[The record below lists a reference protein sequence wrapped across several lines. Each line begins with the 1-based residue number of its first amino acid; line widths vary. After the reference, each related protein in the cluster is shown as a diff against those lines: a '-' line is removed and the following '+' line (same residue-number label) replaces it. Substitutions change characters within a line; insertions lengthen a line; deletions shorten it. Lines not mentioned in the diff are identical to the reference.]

1 MKLLIGT
8 IYSGENEIDEC
19 LKSIRAQ
26 RYTNYDHILIE
37 NLPKREAHHRLYK
50 TFLEHAQEYKLL
62 VKVDADTVLCSD
74 ELFGR
79 LVETF
84 EQDPML
90 EVMNI
95 GVLDFFTD
103 EMIPAGIQIY
113 RNTTRWDFEKDTIF
127 TDVPIMDHER
137 YRYDTTVLAP
147 AAWHSPNPSI
157 PQAFHY
163 GVHRGLKSIQR
174 IHSTFHWA
182 NIQKVWR
189 HFLKTQDVRLG
200 FAVMGAEL
208 VYAGTFNRKDQDYTN
223 PRLGE
228 VLRTYEGMNA
238 KQVKREIRRLRFLH
252 WGFLPDDLR
261 RKVIRYKR
269 GKLDKNWDQL

>member
-1 MKLLIGT
+1 MKLLVGT
-8 IYSGENEIDEC
+8 LYSGENELEEC
-19 LKSIRAQ
+19 LKSIHAQ

-37 NLPKREAHHRLYK
+37 NLPELEAHYQLYK
-50 TFLEHAQEYKLL
+50 TFLDHTQEYELL

-74 ELFGR
+74 KLFGH

-84 EQDPML
+84 EQDPSL
-90 EVMNI
+90 EVLNI

-113 RNTTRWDFEKDTIF
+113 RKTTRWNFENDTVF
-127 TDVPIMDHER
+127 PDVPIMDHER

-163 GVHRGLKSIQR
+163 GVHRGIKSIQK
-174 IHSTFHWA
+174 IHSTTHWA
-182 NIQKVWR
+182 NMQKVWH
-189 HFLKTQDVRLG
+189 HFLQTRDVRLG
-200 FAVMGAEL
+200 FAVLGAEL

-223 PRLGE
+223 PRMGE
-228 VLRTYEGMNA
+228 MLCTYKGMDA
-238 KQVKREIRRLRFLH
+238 KQLEREIRRLRFLH

-261 RKVIRYKR
+261 RRVLRYTR
-269 GKLDKNWDQL
+269 GKLDENWDQS